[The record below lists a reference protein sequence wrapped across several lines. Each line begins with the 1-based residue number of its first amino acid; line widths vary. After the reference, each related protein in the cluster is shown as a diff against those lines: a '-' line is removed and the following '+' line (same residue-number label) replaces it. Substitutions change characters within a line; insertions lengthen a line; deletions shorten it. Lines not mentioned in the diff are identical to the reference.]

1 MTDLLLRLGN
11 VGEYLNNK
19 VNVVEKSFDRLKNTL
34 DLNRLRVHN
43 DERMENKLFLGF
55 LSLLLISALHQ
66 RMQST
71 RLYSKYS
78 MHELLLKLRKI
89 HIARFKGCTIMQPI
103 SKEQRELFE
112 SLGLKLPVG

>member
-1 MTDLLLRLGN
+1 MTVKEDVIEDKLRTCGWMVLLSDTVADPQEALDIYRT
-11 VGEYLNNK
+11 K
-19 VNVVEKSFDRLKNTL
+19 DVVEKSFDRLKNTL

-55 LSLLLISALHQ
+55 LALLLISALHQ

-71 RLYSKYS
+71 KLYEKYS

-89 HIARFKGCTIMQPI
+89 HIARLRYRFGAC
-103 SKEQRELFE
+103 R
-112 SLGLKLPVG
+112 